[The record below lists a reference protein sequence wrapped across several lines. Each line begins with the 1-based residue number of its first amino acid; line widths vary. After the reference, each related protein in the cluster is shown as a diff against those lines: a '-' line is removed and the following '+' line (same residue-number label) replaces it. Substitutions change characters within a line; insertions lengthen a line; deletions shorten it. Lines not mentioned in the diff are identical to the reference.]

1 MNPKIGAVKADSGKA
16 RIDLIAPSLL
26 FEIGQALEFGAR
38 KYSDRNWEKGFTYGR
53 PFASAMRHMWAW
65 WRGEDND
72 PESGLSH
79 LAHAATCIM
88 MLIEYKHSG
97 RGQDDRPHAF
107 LALLEHKSEDPY
119 GCSCVNGDPWY
130 KRDNECPMHG
140 EGSGWCSGGRDE

>member
-1 MNPKIGAVKADSGKA
+1 MKNKIGAIKADGGKA
-16 RIDLIAPSLL
+16 RMDLISPSLL

-38 KYSDRNWEKGFTYGR
+38 KYNDRNWEKGFTYGR

-65 WRGEDND
+65 WKGEDND

-97 RGQDDRPHAF
+97 RGHDDRPHTF
-107 LALLEHKSEDPY
+107 LKSLEPIVE
-119 GCSCVNGDPWY
+119 CTCENGDPWD
-130 KRDNECPMHG
+130 KSDDDCPLHG
-140 EGSGWCSGGRDE
+140 VGSGWTCEGGNE